1 MVAIALV
8 DARPQV
14 ASRRARTHRSR
25 GAVAMIVV
33 GALATAGAVTA
44 ALTLAGGPSTPH
56 AVAEVAERDAGI
68 TTSERHVSV
77 VTQVYDPGQSSG
89 WHLHAGVHAV
99 AILSGT
105 LTVYD
110 DQCRPAQF
118 GPGQPYVGGRQVH
131 LARNDS
137 DVPVEMV
144 VTYIDLTRPQPSTT
158 PAPPPP
164 ACSGPV
170 PPVVSS
176 NDER

>member
-8 DARPQV
+8 DARPQA
-14 ASRRARTHRSR
+14 ASPRARTRRPH
-25 GAVAMIVV
+25 AAMTIVAV
-33 GALATAGAVTA
+33 GALAAAGAVTA
-44 ALTLAGGPSTPH
+44 ALMVAGGPAAPQ
-56 AVAEVAERDAGI
+56 AVAEVAEGDAGI
-68 TTSERHVSV
+68 TTSERQISV

-110 DQCRPAQF
+110 DQCRPTRF
-118 GPGQPYVGGRQVH
+118 GPGEPYVGGRQVH
-131 LARNDS
+131 LARNDA

-144 VTYIDLTRPQPSTT
+144 VTYIDLTQPQLSTT

-164 ACSGPV
+164 GCSEPV
-170 PPVVSS
+170 PPLLSS
-176 NDER
+176 NDEP